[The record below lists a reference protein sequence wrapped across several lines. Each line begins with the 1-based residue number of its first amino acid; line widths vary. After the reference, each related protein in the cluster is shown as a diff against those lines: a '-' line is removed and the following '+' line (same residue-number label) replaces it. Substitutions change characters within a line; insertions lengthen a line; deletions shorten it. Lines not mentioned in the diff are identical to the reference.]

1 MLESLH
7 RACGCLL
14 IPNFRAS
21 LVLPEH
27 QSLAKH
33 CSADEEIRKGQ
44 YMAGNGLG
52 FFRGVNVW
60 TGEMIGN
67 YEQYGTWASS
77 RINLYLTAY
86 SLVSISSAPSTVSPM
101 SRHMRGW
108 PADRGGK
115 DLLPIFSFSSHYGSV
130 SRWCWAQTPRR
141 LWRLSALSLATL
153 HLTCYK
159 NTGETSPSAP
169 FYGDKSPSKDQ
180 HVSSDTRILPWTLV
194 NAKAKVGISNQ
205 TWSHPRKLWFL
216 KHFFES

>member
-1 MLESLH
+1 MLEHVLMLESLH

-101 SRHMRGW
+101 GRNMRGCPGW
-108 PADRGGK
+108 EGPAAHLLLFLPLWVCCQVVLGSDPAPTLETVCSVVSNSSSY
-115 DLLPIFSFSSHYGSV
+115 LLPKHMGNQSFCPILWGQIPKQKSARELRHTHTPTNASECQSK
-130 SRWCWAQTPRR
+130 SRN
-141 LWRLSALSLATL
+141 
-153 HLTCYK
+153 K
-159 NTGETSPSAP
+159 
-169 FYGDKSPSKDQ
+169 
-180 HVSSDTRILPWTLV
+180 
-194 NAKAKVGISNQ
+194 
-205 TWSHPRKLWFL
+205 
-216 KHFFES
+216 